1 MHGHDPSSP
10 YDPVMPVCG
19 RGGEDNP
26 ERAVRAALAARDSI
40 AELNQTDP
48 SPGLQVRVGVTTG
61 EALVVLGGAGR
72 RPPV

>member
-1 MHGHDPSSP
+1 
-10 YDPVMPVCG
+10 
-19 RGGEDNP
+19 
-26 ERAVRAALAARDSI
+26 VRACVGKKPREFSSFPPPPPRDSI

-72 RPPV
+72 RPPI

>member
-1 MHGHDPSSP
+1 MGTTRPPP

-26 ERAVRAALAARDSI
+26 ERAALAAPDPI

>member
-1 MHGHDPSSP
+1 LGW
-10 YDPVMPVCG
+10 
-19 RGGEDNP
+19 GGENP
-26 ERAVRAALAARDSI
+26 RDGGGVSPLPPRDSI

>member
-1 MHGHDPSSP
+1 MGTTRPPS

-48 SPGLQVRVGVTTG
+48 SPGLQVRVG
-61 EALVVLGGAGR
+61 
-72 RPPV
+72 

>member
-1 MHGHDPSSP
+1 MGTTRPPP

-26 ERAVRAALAARDSI
+26 ERAVRAARDSI

>member
-1 MHGHDPSSP
+1 
-10 YDPVMPVCG
+10 VG
-19 RGGEDNP
+19 REAWGGLGCRP
-26 ERAVRAALAARDSI
+26 PPPRDSI

>member
-1 MHGHDPSSP
+1 MGTTRPPP

-26 ERAVRAALAARDSI
+26 ERAVRAALTARDSI

-72 RPPV
+72 RPPI

>member
-1 MHGHDPSSP
+1 MGTTRPPP

-19 RGGEDNP
+19 GGGDP
-26 ERAVRAALAARDSI
+26 PPAGAAGAPRPPRDSI

-72 RPPV
+72 RPPI

>member
-1 MHGHDPSSP
+1 LLLPP
-10 YDPVMPVCG
+10 PP
-19 RGGEDNP
+19 P
-26 ERAVRAALAARDSI
+26 RDSI